1 LIVALDEHLHDIVD
15 EGETDGDDE
24 GKILNQVRI
33 LLGVYLKTKN
43 LKVIEDLVAILN
55 IDEVSFG

>member
-1 LIVALDEHLHDIVD
+1 MVALDEHLHDIVD

>member
-1 LIVALDEHLHDIVD
+1 VD